1 MSPNAAESTA
11 GNEGLKN
18 LLLNQQWQSIANHI
32 RLNPDDAKH
41 PLEFNGVKALP
52 LHVVCAVGA
61 PIGVIKSLI
70 AAYSAAT
77 QIKND
82 SGRLPLHCLFLH
94 RCPSLNV
101 LSAIIEVY
109 PAASHIA
116 DSMGKLPIH
125 YACEQTNVTDDSFTI
140 LLSTYPEGAYARD
153 HSGRFPINY
162 ATSNTDSITKKCALA
177 ALDRG
182 TLFASISKM
191 TSNRIKDEQQVKI
204 GALEESYAKK
214 LSAMEARANTEREKL
229 KSEIDGLKSQLQE
242 VTETN
247 QTLTQELNAA
257 ALERKDAVNM
267 AIETEQAK
275 ASELEKKLRMELADV
290 QLKNMDL
297 VDQLET
303 VQLDLDNSNALIE
316 SKAADIDDLSNQIDN
331 AQQKITSLEGVVNEK
346 DQHIMCLDQSL
357 ARAQKAIM
365 AFASKQEEMHKS
377 MMSQKDV
384 LNSILV
390 AHNTTAGHVGGIFVD
405 MISLADD
412 IGGAVNVKNEI

>member
-1 MSPNAAESTA
+1 M
-11 GNEGLKN
+11 
-18 LLLNQQWQSIANHI
+18 ANHI

-52 LHVVCAVGA
+52 LHVACAVGA
-61 PIGVIKSLI
+61 PIGVIKSLV
-70 AAYSAAT
+70 AAFSAAT

-101 LSAIIEVY
+101 LSAIIEAY

-116 DSMGKLPIH
+116 DGTGKLPIH

-162 ATSNTDSITKKCALA
+162 ATSNSDPNTKKCALA

-204 GALEESYAKK
+204 SAMEESYVKKMSGMEDRAK
-214 LSAMEARANTEREKL
+214 EERGRL
-229 KSEIDGLKSQLQE
+229 KSEIDGLKSQLKE
-242 VTETN
+242 ATESN
-247 QTLTQELNAA
+247 QVMTQELNAA
-257 ALERKDAVNM
+257 TQKRNDAVNM
-267 AIETEQAK
+267 AIETERAK
-275 ASELEKKLRMELADV
+275 ASELEEKLRMELADV

-303 VQLDLDNSNALIE
+303 VLSDLDNSNALNE
-316 SKAADIDDLSNQIDN
+316 SKSADIDDLKKQIDD
-331 AQQKITSLEGVVNEK
+331 AQQKIASLEDAGTKK
-346 DQHIMCLDQSL
+346 DQYISDLEQSL
-357 ARAQKAIM
+357 VKAQEAVM
-365 AFASKQEEMHKS
+365 TLASKQEEMHKS
-377 MMSQKDV
+377 MMNQKDV
-384 LNSILV
+384 LNSILS
-390 AHNTTAGHVGGIFVD
+390 AHNTTAGEACGLFVN
-405 MISLADD
+405 MITLADD
-412 IGGAVNVKNEI
+412 IAGTISVTNES